1 MYQEIEM
8 SLKTSNKIFVI
19 DGDTNYTYRDLL
31 RMIKCIHTIL
41 RKNNFARV
49 LIHGKQSFFS
59 YASLIGTYLVG
70 GTFCVLNEDI
80 PESRKQ
86 YIVDCFKPD
95 IFMCEK
101 KYMWDFE
108 IPSYSF
114 EEIYSLTNYDKKI
127 SNIYNNDILYVSFTS
142 GTTGYPKGCKIS
154 RKAFEKFCDEALKIL
169 KLCESDICAQYVPL
183 SFDMSLID
191 VFGGALKK
199 ATLVAFNSVS
209 HKLRPGKYLL
219 RYKVTFLNVVP
230 QFITILEN
238 GGNFDG
244 RHLEHLRMIR
254 FGGDKISREYINRIF
269 LYNPKI
275 EIVST
280 YGTTETTCF
289 CLQKVLNVNNYKSL
303 CTTHAVVGR
312 PLNGWMIDLENKDS
326 DGVGNLIIYG
336 NYIGEGY
343 IGEECK
349 KKFFIKK
356 GQDKL
361 LYKAYSTGD
370 YFKIY
375 NDELL
380 FVGRNDSQIK
390 INGKRFD
397 LSEIECIFYELGINE
412 VCSIFK
418 SGRIHVFY
426 TMPKGLEISEEK
438 ILLELEHKIPSFA
451 FPKNVKRLEE
461 MPHNVNGKI
470 DRNALCKIEIDNLNI

>member
-154 RKAFEKFCDEALKIL
+154 RKAFEKFCDEAF
-169 KLCESDICAQYVPL
+169 SQD
-183 SFDMSLID
+183 
-191 VFGGALKK
+191 
-199 ATLVAFNSVS
+199 
-209 HKLRPGKYLL
+209 
-219 RYKVTFLNVVP
+219 
-230 QFITILEN
+230 
-238 GGNFDG
+238 
-244 RHLEHLRMIR
+244 
-254 FGGDKISREYINRIF
+254 
-269 LYNPKI
+269 
-275 EIVST
+275 EIVSIVSLVKKLNKI
-280 YGTTETTCF
+280 TESCF
-289 CLQKVLNVNNYKSL
+289 NSTSSTEFYFRISL
-303 CTTHAVVGR
+303 A
-312 PLNGWMIDLENKDS
+312 IDENRFS
-326 DGVGNLIIYG
+326 Y
-336 NYIGEGY
+336 
-343 IGEECK
+343 
-349 KKFFIKK
+349 
-356 GQDKL
+356 
-361 LYKAYSTGD
+361 A
-370 YFKIY
+370 
-375 NDELL
+375 
-380 FVGRNDSQIK
+380 
-390 INGKRFD
+390 INRV
-397 LSEIECIFYELGINE
+397 SEYLKYRKE
-412 VCSIFK
+412 
-418 SGRIHVFY
+418 
-426 TMPKGLEISEEK
+426 
-438 ILLELEHKIPSFA
+438 
-451 FPKNVKRLEE
+451 
-461 MPHNVNGKI
+461 
-470 DRNALCKIEIDNLNI
+470 